1 MEESLDNLF
10 KINKSLI
17 SKNEELRKNLYEKC
31 INFYL
36 NKDIIVEESCFFQS
50 VSMRAKDKEFEN
62 LRIKYQKLKDL
73 IRTIDNI
80 EKEF

>member
-1 MEESLDNLF
+1 MDESLKNL
-10 KINKSLI
+10 IILNKSLI

-36 NKDIIVEESCFFQS
+36 NKGIFVEESCFFQN
-50 VSMRAKDKEFEN
+50 VSMRVKDKEFEN
-62 LRIKYQKLKDL
+62 LRIKYEKLKDL